1 MNNINFLKTT
11 VSLLGSKDPQL
22 IKDGISNEDLETI
35 QDKLQVIIEANAF
48 IAWVREAIK
57 AKDDEITAVKSMSV
71 ESYYSDVLQL
81 GVMDSELMY
90 PKEIKDSDI
99 LANWNIKERNEYF
112 GKYVAEKPINIDAV
126 ANKVK
131 ELEKEYNLYL
141 ANLKVLGDAVDVEK
155 KADEAEKL
163 TAQVSTMT
171 GEQLAV
177 LKAAI
182 KATEIQQQN

>member
-1 MNNINFLKTT
+1 MDKMKIKTINGKEVEFENVAAVFDKT
-11 VSLLGSKDPQL
+11 
-22 IKDGISNEDLETI
+22 
-35 QDKLQVIIEANAF
+35 
-48 IAWVREAIK
+48 R
-57 AKDDEITAVKSMSV
+57 
-71 ESYYSDVLQL
+71 
-81 GVMDSELMY
+81 
-90 PKEIKDSDI
+90 
-99 LANWNIKERNEYF
+99 KERNEYF

-141 ANLKVLGDAVDVEK
+141 ANLKVLADAVDVEK

>member
-1 MNNINFLKTT
+1 MKIKNIHGKELEFENVAAVFNTT
-11 VSLLGSKDPQL
+11 RKD
-22 IKDGISNEDLETI
+22 
-35 QDKLQVIIEANAF
+35 
-48 IAWVREAIK
+48 
-57 AKDDEITAVKSMSV
+57 
-71 ESYYSDVLQL
+71 
-81 GVMDSELMY
+81 
-90 PKEIKDSDI
+90 
-99 LANWNIKERNEYF
+99 RNEYF

-171 GEQLAV
+171 GEQLAA

-182 KATEIQQQN
+182 EAKENQQQN

>member
-1 MNNINFLKTT
+1 MKIKTINGKEVEFEN
-11 VSLLGSKDPQL
+11 V
-22 IKDGISNEDLETI
+22 
-35 QDKLQVIIEANAF
+35 
-48 IAWVREAIK
+48 
-57 AKDDEITAVKSMSV
+57 TAVFNKTR
-71 ESYYSDVLQL
+71 
-81 GVMDSELMY
+81 
-90 PKEIKDSDI
+90 
-99 LANWNIKERNEYF
+99 KERNEYF

-171 GEQLAV
+171 GEQLAA

-182 KATEIQQQN
+182 EAKENQQQN

>member
-1 MNNINFLKTT
+1 MKIKTINGKEVEFENVAAVFDKT
-11 VSLLGSKDPQL
+11 
-22 IKDGISNEDLETI
+22 
-35 QDKLQVIIEANAF
+35 
-48 IAWVREAIK
+48 R
-57 AKDDEITAVKSMSV
+57 
-71 ESYYSDVLQL
+71 
-81 GVMDSELMY
+81 
-90 PKEIKDSDI
+90 
-99 LANWNIKERNEYF
+99 KERNEYF

-141 ANLKVLGDAVDVEK
+141 ANLKVLGDAVDAEK
-155 KADEAEKL
+155 KDDEAKKL